1 MAYPFAALVGQES
14 LKLALLLC
22 AIHPG
27 IGGILIQGDKGTAK
41 STAARGLAELMPPLQ
56 RVSESRYNAS
66 PEELLDCCE
75 ACQMNPDSIEVIPVP
90 FVTLPLGATEDR
102 VLGHL
107 DLESVLN
114 EKRKKLQ
121 PGLLATAHRGIV
133 YIDEVNLLS
142 DHLVDVLLDV
152 AAMGMN
158 TVQRDGLSISHPS
171 RFMLI
176 GTMNPEEGNLRPQF
190 LDRFGLMVDVQA
202 PTDIQERTE
211 VIRRRIAYESNP
223 EVFIE
228 RWASEQTKL
237 TRQIERARQL
247 LPSVVM
253 PEGLLTLISQLCTQ
267 LNVSSLRADIVLYKT
282 ALTLA
287 AYHHRTTVTADD
299 IKQAAEL
306 VLPHRRRKKPFEPNH
321 WNNSDLDELMN
332 QLPPP
337 PMEEGSG
344 DTSSEESSADSSDSD
359 SSEEIFEV
367 APVAPL
373 PVLQVEDV
381 RLNASSGRR
390 SVTENSNRGFV
401 TQVVTNPQTKD
412 LAIQASVQQAI
423 IRNPDH
429 FILQKEDLQE
439 NVRSG
444 KTGHLIVFVVD
455 ASGSMA
461 ASRRMEAVKGSVLS
475 LLTDAYQRRDTVAVI
490 AFRGVEAQLVL
501 EPTQSV
507 ERAETALRAL
517 PTGGRTPLAQALQL
531 THKLLSQRKENP
543 LLIIL
548 SDGKANV
555 PLPGGGDAWQQSL
568 QIAQSLQNVPAL
580 VLDTDTDYLRLGK
593 ASELALALGAVC
605 VSLQEL
611 SAETLTRTIVK
622 QLQ

>member
-1 MAYPFAALVGQES
+1 MAYPFAALVGQEP

-22 AIHPG
+22 AINPG

-41 STAARGLAELMPPLQ
+41 STAARGLAELMPSLQ
-56 RVSESRYNAS
+56 RVAQSRYNAS
-66 PEELLDCCE
+66 PEELLECCE
-75 ACQMNPDSIEVIPVP
+75 ACQLNPDSFEVVPVP

-121 PGLLATAHRGIV
+121 PGLLATAHRGIL

-152 AAMGMN
+152 AAMGVN

-202 PTDIQERTE
+202 PTDVNERTE
-211 VIRRRIAYESNP
+211 VIRRRIAYETNP
-223 EVFIE
+223 KAFIDT
-228 RWASEQTKL
+228 WAAEQTNL
-237 TRQIERARQL
+237 TQQIERARQL
-247 LPSVVM
+247 LPSVAM

-287 AYHHRTTVTADD
+287 AYHNRTTVTADD
-299 IKQAAEL
+299 VKQAAEL

-321 WNNSDLDELMN
+321 WNNSELDELMN

-337 PMEEGSG
+337 PEETGNN
-344 DTSSEESSADSSDSD
+344 DTRENNPADSTDSD
-359 SSEEIFEV
+359 SSEEVFDS
-367 APVAPL
+367 APVASFPS
-373 PVLQVEDV
+373 LQVEDF
-381 RLNASSGRR
+381 RMNASAGRR

-401 TQVVTNPQTKD
+401 KQTIANAQTKD
-412 LAIQASVQQAI
+412 LAIQASIQQAI

-429 FILQKEDLQE
+429 FSLQKEDLQA

-517 PTGGRTPLAQALQL
+517 PTGGRTPLPQALQL
-531 THKLLSQRKENP
+531 AQDLLNQRKENP

-568 QIAQSLQNVPAL
+568 EIAQSLRQVPTL

-593 ASELALALGAVC
+593 ASELAAALGADC
-605 VSLQEL
+605 VSLEAL